1 MNKRTILWQLLPG
14 FIPLFIFIL
23 ADEIWGTTIG
33 LIVAVVVGIVEL
45 VYYRIKDKKFDKFIL
60 LDTSL
65 IIVLGL
71 VSIVLDNDVFFKIK
85 PALIDVLM
93 CIILC
98 IWAYAPGNVMLT
110 MSKRYMK
117 GMTFNDEQTEYM
129 KKNMRVLFWI
139 FIAYTALVFYSVW
152 FMSKEAW
159 AFISGGLFYIIFAVY
174 FVYEFVKNKLLRKKN
189 MEEWLPILNIKG
201 EIIGKAPRSLCHTNK
216 EYLHPVIH
224 LHVVNNKGEIY
235 LQKRALNKKVQPGK
249 WDTSVGGHIGFG
261 EEIESGL
268 RREALEELGIQ
279 DFSIQSIGNYIW
291 ESEIEREWVCC
302 FLTKYNGQIIIDKN
316 EILEGKFWSQTD
328 IKNNL
333 GKGIFTPN
341 FEEEYRKYATLLR

>member
-1 MNKRTILWQLLPG
+1 
-14 FIPLFIFIL
+14 
-23 ADEIWGTTIG
+23 
-33 LIVAVVVGIVEL
+33 
-45 VYYRIKDKKFDKFIL
+45 
-60 LDTSL
+60 
-65 IIVLGL
+65 
-71 VSIVLDNDVFFKIK
+71 
-85 PALIDVLM
+85 
-93 CIILC
+93 
-98 IWAYAPGNVMLT
+98 
-110 MSKRYMK
+110 MK

-235 LQKRALNKKVQPGK
+235 LQKRALNKKIQPGK